1 MGVGDDEVG
10 EVVDVEKVGVG
21 HFGANCDTC
30 FEFFAEMVA
39 IDLSVDRVGV
49 YIFGVK
55 EVFHPAFQFDEAESV
70 AGMGNGNGVD
80 RRRHVNDAFFFAVK
94 LLYFV
99 EIDDGCRY
107 GLSAEAGRL
116 A

>member
-1 MGVGDDEVG
+1 MAEHTDNDREDTQHLTDD
-10 EVVDVEKVGVG
+10 
-21 HFGANCDTC
+21 GADGT
-30 FEFFAEMVA
+30 AEMVGA
-39 IDLSVDRVGV
+39 
-49 YIFGVK
+49 
-55 EVFHPAFQFDEAESV
+55 AV

-80 RRRHVNDAFFFAVK
+80 RRRHVNDAFFLAVK